1 MGKNWKA
8 PNLVV
13 WTYTAQRYHCNI
25 SMILW
30 SPTLLPNGDHI
41 MKRCQILK
49 HLSCVC
55 LNILTRILVTHLTIT
70 TTPIHTRISHI
81 DMHTSTHTS
90 TFHTKYITA
99 PLQSI
104 LYSSTGFSY
113 IVGNCQ
119 TSGNN
124 DVPINVR
131 ASHNNWRHQVK
142 SLYKWFHS
150 PILLSTLGNG
160 YSKHW

>member
-55 LNILTRILVTHLTIT
+55 LNINLDKDTSNSLNHNYHTHS
-70 TTPIHTRISHI
+70 HTCISHI
-81 DMHTSTHTS
+81 DTSTHIHLS
-90 TFHTKYITA
+90 HKIHVITA
-99 PLQSI
+99 PSQSV
-104 LYSSTGFSY
+104 LYSYTGFSY
-113 IVGNCQ
+113 TLLCVGNCQ

-124 DVPINVR
+124 DLPINVR
-131 ASHNNWRHQVK
+131 ASHNNWQHQLKAMV
-142 SLYKWFHS
+142 SFSNPYFHF
-150 PILLSTLGNG
+150 G
-160 YSKHW
+160 